1 MDFFRL
7 LETIE
12 LHFQVEAMQ
21 VPIRVELLQNSA
33 NANLFKAR
41 YWLYDSYRVEQA
53 LTPGETV
60 NVGIYVDWSTSVDGS
75 DRTFEAANS
84 EEALQRSM
92 ESIQSLFRD

>member
-7 LETIE
+7 IETIE

-21 VPIRVELLQNSA
+21 FPIRVEVLQNSA
-33 NANLFKAR
+33 NTKLFKTR

-53 LTPGETV
+53 FTPGETV

-75 DRTFEAANS
+75 DRTFEAATP
-84 EEALQRSM
+84 EEALQRSL
-92 ESIQSLFRD
+92 ESIESIFRD